1 MRVIYLSCL
10 LLVMLLHAD
19 ITSDVINQ
27 HIKDEQQ
34 QKIFSEQKNDGN
46 IKKNE
51 TYDTKLLEIKK
62 DSIEE
67 NCVEIKKI
75 NINNTTVFEEKDF
88 EDLIEPYLNSC
99 NGFKNLSNLRD
110 KISNRYIDKGYVTSR
125 AYFKAQDLSDGIV
138 DIEILE
144 GKIEKIEGENVN
156 PSNLYITYEN
166 EVLNLRDVEVAV
178 QQAQRL
184 QSQKVNLQLIPGSK
198 VGYTIVKIIG
208 ENNSPVY
215 YGNIGMNNFGTK
227 KTGKYLISSLLNYE
241 NLFDINDIV
250 SLNIN
255 GTDNTNKDNNNK
267 LGTDLSYSFPIG
279 RALLN
284 FDYSYSKYK
293 QLNKDEFNQ
302 SFQSDGSTNSFS
314 FGVDYKLYHSQR
326 HTFDLISSVEKKSN
340 KNFLNDVKL
349 ELQSYDL
356 PILNLGVKHSYLGD
370 GYDYYSKFIVSKGL
384 AESQDNF
391 AKQETDFTKYV
402 LDLGYNK
409 YFDTK
414 NNLKFASTLRS
425 QYSNNYLYGT
435 EEISMGGIYSVRG
448 FNNSGLSGNT
458 GFYNRNEL
466 SLQYSVDTI
475 KISPYIGL
483 DFGYV
488 KEDIHNIFGTIN
500 GDAIG
505 TRFSWEN
512 TNLEIF
518 FNAPLKDTSFTK
530 EDSENFIGVSINYDF

>member
-10 LLVMLLHAD
+10 LFVIVLHAD
-19 ITSDVINQ
+19 VASDVINQ

-34 QKIFSEQKNDGN
+34 KKIFNEQKNDGN
-46 IKKNE
+46 IKENE
-51 TYDTKLLEIKK
+51 TYDTKRLEIEK
-62 DSIEE
+62 DTIEE

-125 AYFKAQDLSDGIV
+125 AYFKPQDLSDGIV

-156 PSNLYITYEN
+156 PSNLYITYKN

-208 ENNSPVY
+208 ENNSPAC

-227 KTGKYLISSLLNYE
+227 KTGKYLISSSLNYE
-241 NLFDINDIV
+241 NPFDINDIV

-302 SFQSDGSTNSFS
+302 SFQSDGITNSFA

-326 HTFDLISSVEKKSN
+326 HTFDLISSVEMKSN

-370 GYDYYSKFIVSKGL
+370 GYDYYSKFVVSKGL
-384 AESQDNF
+384 SDSKESF

-409 YFDTK
+409 SFDTE

-458 GFYNRNEL
+458 GL
-466 SLQYSVDTI
+466 
-475 KISPYIGL
+475 
-483 DFGYV
+483 
-488 KEDIHNIFGTIN
+488 
-500 GDAIG
+500 
-505 TRFSWEN
+505 
-512 TNLEIF
+512 
-518 FNAPLKDTSFTK
+518 
-530 EDSENFIGVSINYDF
+530 